1 MCESLAVMGTTP
13 ANSGTCPTTQEEVSL
28 RSTGESLAVLGSM
41 LANSG
46 TCPTTQEEVSVYNT

>member
-1 MCESLAVMGTTP
+1 MCESLVVMGTTP

-41 LANSG
+41 LANSA
-46 TCPTTQEEVSVYNT
+46 TCNTTKEEVSV